1 VHRAIFFAAT
11 ITAFAAAALPA
22 AAPGSVA
29 SRHRATSDSI
39 TLRIQYKNGAWGK
52 ALSLPLNRLHLKAFK
67 VCGVYNFQAG
77 SKFTCTGSGASLPER
92 TLLRMEQSPVARAQ
106 KRPDSPG
113 WGLVGMSSEPVMR
126 VPLSNEVT
134 ADKWGTFYYRA
145 TLRDLSG
152 KVILTSNKVKLVW
165 HKP

>member
-1 VHRAIFFAAT
+1 MHRAIFFAAALL
-11 ITAFAAAALPA
+11 AFGAAALPA
-22 AAPGSVA
+22 AAPGSIA
-29 SRHRATSDSI
+29 SKQRPTADTI
-39 TLRIQYKNGAWGK
+39 TLRIQYRNGAWLK
-52 ALSLPLNRLHLKAFK
+52 ALSLPLNRLHLKQFK
-67 VCGVYNFQAG
+67 VCGVFNWPG
-77 SKFTCTGSGASLPER
+77 GKTFTCGGAGPGLPQQ
-92 TLLRMEQSPVARAQ
+92 TLLRMEQTPVARAQ

-113 WGLVGMSSEPVMR
+113 WGLVGMSSEPVLR

-152 KVILTSNKVKLVW
+152 KVILTSNRVKLVW